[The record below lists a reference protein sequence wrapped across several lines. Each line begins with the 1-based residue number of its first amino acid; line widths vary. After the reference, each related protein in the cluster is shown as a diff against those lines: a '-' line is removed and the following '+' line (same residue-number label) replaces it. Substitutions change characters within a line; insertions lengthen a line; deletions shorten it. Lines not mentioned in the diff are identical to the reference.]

1 VLFLGLLIAL
11 IVVPLLEIYVVI
23 QVAHAIGLLATVALL
38 LLDALAGAALMRSQG
53 RVVFSRA
60 RQTLLSGRAP
70 TREILDGALVLVGG
84 ALLLAPGFITDLFGA
99 LLLLPPTRSRARKL
113 IVGHFTRRFA
123 KGTANVR
130 FSTRSSSDGPAYDV
144 EGSVVEVEDRGLER

>member
-1 VLFLGLLIAL
+1 MGLLIAL

-38 LLDALAGAALMRSQG
+38 LLDALLGAALMRSQG
-53 RVVFSRA
+53 RAVFSRA

-99 LLLLPPTRSRARKL
+99 LLLLPPTRARTRKL
-113 IVGHFTRRFA
+113 LVGYFTRRFA
-123 KGTANVR
+123 RGGSTNIR
-130 FSTRSSSDGPAYDV
+130 FSTRTNSAGHVYDV
-144 EGSVVEVEDRGLER
+144 DGTAVEVDDRELER